1 MESPTDAISEAKA
14 KANSPWLIM
23 GGDWNRYNTKLITD
37 TFTDLIK
44 RNTEATRGTAVL
56 DYSFTNFE
64 SMITESEVCFPL
76 ERIDNASKFDHHAIT
91 YECLLS
97 RPASFVWETHE
108 YVKITKDGTEKFGNL
123 IRTKTGTR

>member
-1 MESPTDAISEAKA
+1 MLRPPKDTKKEIDNLMESLTDAISEAKA
-14 KANSPWLIM
+14 KADSPWLIM

-76 ERIDNASKFDHHAIT
+76 ERIDNASIIT
-91 YECLLS
+91 GSARYS
-97 RPASFVWETHE
+97 SAQ
-108 YVKITKDGTEKFGNL
+108 
-123 IRTKTGTR
+123 